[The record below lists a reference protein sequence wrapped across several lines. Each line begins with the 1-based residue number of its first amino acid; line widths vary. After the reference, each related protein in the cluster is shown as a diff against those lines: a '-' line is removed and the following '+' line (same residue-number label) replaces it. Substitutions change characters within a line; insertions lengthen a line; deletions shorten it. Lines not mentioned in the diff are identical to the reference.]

1 MRAQEARSLHPK
13 ADQNLRLE
21 RQAPSLHLAIP
32 RQSQGLPALPGGPWL
47 VLNRVSQ
54 VPLPPAGPFSSIVLA
69 SVQWPVVTVFLRLP
83 RPLACRN
90 PL

>member
-1 MRAQEARSLHPK
+1 MRAQETRSLHPK

-21 RQAPSLHLAIP
+21 RKAPSLRLAIP

-69 SVQWPVVTVFLRLP
+69 SVQWPLSS
-83 RPLACRN
+83 
-90 PL
+90 